1 MATFKR
7 ATMNQ
12 PKADTGD
19 IRPNNPLQSDFDTED
34 SGSSVDADERYL
46 RALGYKQSL
55 HRQWKFFES
64 FAASF
69 AALYSVGGI
78 RTTFTIGVG
87 AGGPAAYWSSYVIT
101 CFFVFITAAVL
112 AEICSSLP
120 AAGSIY

>member
-19 IRPNNPLQSDFDTED
+19 VRPNNPLQSDFDAED

-46 RALGYKQSL
+46 SL

-87 AGGPAAYWSSYVIT
+87 AGGPAAYW
-101 CFFVFITAAVL
+101 
-112 AEICSSLP
+112 
-120 AAGSIY
+120 